1 VLSVAAAENLKL
13 LQFDIK
19 TAFLYGELQE
29 EIYMK
34 QPEGYDDGSG
44 RVCKLHRSLY
54 GLKQAPRCW
63 NKRFVN
69 FIEKQGLNCSS
80 SDPCLFYR
88 RYEGKKLLIAIYV
101 DDGLVAGTD
110 DHEITNFVEHL
121 KAEFKITVGSLDCFL
136 GMHIKRLSNGSIFI
150 SQTSYTMKILEKFNM
165 ANANAVA
172 TPCEKSEQ
180 SDMKLDEKVPYRE
193 AVGSLMYLSTATR
206 PDIVY
211 AVSVVSE
218 NLEAPLLSHW
228 QAVKRIFKYLKGT
241 VDYGLLY
248 EVNYQPGKFVAYSDA
263 DYAGDVKTRRSRTGI
278 LCMYS
283 GGAITWTS
291 QKQKSVVLSTT
302 EAEYVAASEATKEI
316 IWLARL
322 FCEIS
327 VLHDIPTLFVDNASA
342 IKLMKNPEFH
352 KRTKHKEIRHHFV
365 REKFHEKV
373 MNVEHVESQ
382 NQVADILTKP
392 LAKISFERLR
402 LSSGLKTI
410 S

>member
-1 VLSVAAAENLKL
+1 VWKLVDLPPGKKLISNRWVLRVKTKADGSIDRFKARLVAKGYSQKQGIDYDETFSPVARFDTVRTVLSVAAAENLKL

-44 RVCKLHRSLY
+44 RICKLDRSLY

-193 AVGSLMYLSTATR
+193 EVGSLMSSLQQHGQ
-206 PDIVY
+206 I
-211 AVSVVSE
+211 
-218 NLEAPLLSHW
+218 LLM
-228 QAVKRIFKYLKGT
+228 Q
-241 VDYGLLY
+241 
-248 EVNYQPGKFVAYSDA
+248 
-263 DYAGDVKTRRSRTGI
+263 
-278 LCMYS
+278 
-283 GGAITWTS
+283 
-291 QKQKSVVLSTT
+291 
-302 EAEYVAASEATKEI
+302 
-316 IWLARL
+316 
-322 FCEIS
+322 
-327 VLHDIPTLFVDNASA
+327 
-342 IKLMKNPEFH
+342 
-352 KRTKHKEIRHHFV
+352 
-365 REKFHEKV
+365 
-373 MNVEHVESQ
+373 
-382 NQVADILTKP
+382 
-392 LAKISFERLR
+392 
-402 LSSGLKTI
+402 
-410 S
+410 